1 MESTEANIEEGRG
14 RARSLSNASAFD
26 KLPEMLGRLRPF
38 FIMLSLID
46 LIKTTWDGRVADNAS
61 QTIQEHHDQ
70 LFKEYLTKANL
81 MHVSEDSNLFYK
93 AFNERFTKMES
104 VEGFLNALSLKEKIV
119 ADFVTIEKFV
129 VSHF

>member
-1 MESTEANIEEGRG
+1 
-14 RARSLSNASAFD
+14 
-26 KLPEMLGRLRPF
+26 
-38 FIMLSLID
+38 
-46 LIKTTWDGRVADNAS
+46 
-61 QTIQEHHDQ
+61 
-70 LFKEYLTKANL
+70 

-93 AFNERFTKMES
+93 AFNERLTKMES